1 MPAGARVSQHSGG
14 PAVAHPVADH
24 PPQGHGPIDR
34 PVHGIQV
41 PPLQPF
47 WHESG
52 VIFMGIPA
60 LKEDV
65 RFFKLKEKG
74 VEAVFRQPIN
84 KVQYV
89 FQAVR
94 PFQADPP
101 VGIGGGK
108 VLLFRFQGLST
119 VKVRHKGAPLTG
131 IEEHKADGPQ
141 VIIDPQQHISGG
153 VPPKP
158 GLALPDAVAVVRPG
172 QHIHGK
178 LQRCGELPRQHGK
191 MGLQGFRRKG
201 QCGVF
206 LSISYR
212 FVHDGPVPFPQI
224 V

>member
-1 MPAGARVSQHSGG
+1 MPAGAGVSQHPGG
-14 PAVAHPVADH
+14 PAVAHPVADQ
-24 PPQGHGPIDR
+24 PSQGHGPIDR

-94 PFQADPP
+94 PF
-101 VGIGGGK
+101 
-108 VLLFRFQGLST
+108 
-119 VKVRHKGAPLTG
+119 
-131 IEEHKADGPQ
+131 
-141 VIIDPQQHISGG
+141 
-153 VPPKP
+153 
-158 GLALPDAVAVVRPG
+158 
-172 QHIHGK
+172 
-178 LQRCGELPRQHGK
+178 
-191 MGLQGFRRKG
+191 
-201 QCGVF
+201 
-206 LSISYR
+206 
-212 FVHDGPVPFPQI
+212 
-224 V
+224 